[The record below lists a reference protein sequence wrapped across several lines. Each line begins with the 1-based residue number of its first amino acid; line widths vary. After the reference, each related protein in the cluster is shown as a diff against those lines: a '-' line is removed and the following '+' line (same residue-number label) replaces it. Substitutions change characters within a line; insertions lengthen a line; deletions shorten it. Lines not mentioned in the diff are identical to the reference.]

1 MLLLLLRERHRRL
14 CLMLMLLRL
23 QILLRLHARRMGITP
38 HFLSLFQITDPS
50 LITTTTTTLH
60 EQQHHLFM
68 VLNHNH
74 RLVNLNHFHHRQLCS
89 LPSLMFRIIL
99 QPLRLRVVIILLKV
113 IFRVVM
119 QLSGLL
125 VNLVD

>member
-1 MLLLLLRERHRRL
+1 MLLLRERRRRL

-50 LITTTTTTLH
+50 LITTTTTILHH
-60 EQQHHLFM
+60 EQRHHLFM
-68 VLNHNH
+68 VLNHSH
-74 RLVNLNHFHHRQLCS
+74 RLVNLNHFHRHQLCS
-89 LPSLMFRIIL
+89 LPSLMFRTIL
-99 QPLRLRVVIILLKV
+99 LPLRLRVIILLRV